1 MMYNNKLAVAVK
13 SAGKVLREF
22 KDTVYVPFGT
32 EYSILIK
39 NLNTVRASV
48 TVSIDGQNAT
58 EGVSLIINANDELD
72 LMRFIK
78 NGNLTEGNRFKFIE
92 RTASVERHR
101 GIGVEDG
108 LIRVEFE
115 FERVLQTSPDWWN
128 RKIGGSVYGAVDHTY
143 RPDIMYNSV
152 AQTPPTKGLL
162 RSSGDVTPQYM
173 NNVTTSAQLQGTATS
188 ALSAQTFDSYVPNDA
203 GITVPGSVSS
213 QTFSTV
219 NSFYG
224 TGVKEVIV
232 LKMLGE
238 DPTGQPVVQP
248 VTVKAKPVCVTCGK
262 HNKATAKFC
271 SECGT
276 SLTIL

>member
-1 MMYNNKLAVAVK
+1 MMMYNNKLAVAVK

-58 EGVSLIINANDELD
+58 EGVSLIINANSELD

-92 RTASVERHR
+92 RTANIEKHR
-101 GIGVEDG
+101 GVGVEDG

-115 FERVLQTSPDWWN
+115 FERALQSSPDWWYH
-128 RKIGGSVYGAVDHTY
+128 KIGGPVYGAVDHTY
-143 RPDIMYNSV
+143 RPDTMYNAV
-152 AQTPPTKGLL
+152 AQTPPTKGLIQ
-162 RSSGDVTPQYM
+162 SSGDTTPQYM
-173 NNVTTSAQLQGTATS
+173 NTVTAS

-203 GITVPGSVSS
+203 GITVPGSLSS
-213 QTFSTV
+213 QSFSTV

-238 DPTGQPVVQP
+238 DPSGQPVVQP
-248 VTVKAKPVCVTCGK
+248 VTVKAKPVCTTCGK

-276 SLTIL
+276 SLTIV

>member
-78 NGNLTEGNRFKFIE
+78 NGNLTEGNKFKFIE

-128 RKIGGSVYGAVDHTY
+128 RKIGGPVYGAVDHMY

-162 RSSGDVTPQYM
+162 RSSGDATPQYM
-173 NNVTTSAQLQGTATS
+173 NSVTTSAQMQGTATS

-238 DPTGQPVVQP
+238 DPAGQPVVQP

-262 HNKATAKFC
+262 YNKATAKFC